1 MSRRQIRAAIMV
13 VGVLLALVML
23 VAIAANVSGAA
34 RIVVLALLA
43 PVLAFTILIVWRSL
57 SVTGAQEARRAAMVA
72 ALQRDGIVGV
82 LAWPPSPQ
90 WEERIH
96 RAFILPAGRH
106 LLVLDQRTEST
117 PTGGRAR
124 AALEALLGPPDGSE
138 RAVLALVE
146 ADGAVHGWDISAI
159 LRRIDAGEA
168 EADRELSELGA
179 LVQERALS
187 HLTGPA

>member
-1 MSRRQIRAAIMV
+1 MSRRQIRSAIMV
-13 VGVLLALVML
+13 VGVLLALVLL
-23 VAIAANVSGAA
+23 VAIAASVSGAA

-43 PVLAFTILIVWRSL
+43 PVLVFTILLVGRSL
-57 SVTGAQEARRAAMVA
+57 SVAGAQEARRLAMVA

-82 LAWPPSPQ
+82 LAWPPSPR

-96 RAFILPAGRH
+96 RTFILPAGRH

-124 AALEALLGPPDGSE
+124 AALEALLGPIDGRE

-159 LRRIDAGEA
+159 LRRIEAGDTA
-168 EADRELSELGA
+168 ADRELSELAA
-179 LVQERALS
+179 LVQQRALN
-187 HLTGPA
+187 HLTGPT